1 MTPAKV
7 RPKAIYVYDPGLVDR
22 CDGRTLLN
30 KGELV
35 RVVRIVYP
43 LPITADVPEEVENLR
58 GSTERCYVE
67 TLDGKTVSLVA
78 CDSLVSRRSE
88 RAKQILAEL
97 KSQVS
102 KML

>member
-1 MTPAKV
+1 MQ
-7 RPKAIYVYDPGLVDR
+7 
-22 CDGRTLLN
+22 
-30 KGELV
+30 
-35 RVVRIVYP
+35 
-43 LPITADVPEEVENLR
+43 EEIENLR

-97 KSQVS
+97 KSQVGE
-102 KML
+102 ML